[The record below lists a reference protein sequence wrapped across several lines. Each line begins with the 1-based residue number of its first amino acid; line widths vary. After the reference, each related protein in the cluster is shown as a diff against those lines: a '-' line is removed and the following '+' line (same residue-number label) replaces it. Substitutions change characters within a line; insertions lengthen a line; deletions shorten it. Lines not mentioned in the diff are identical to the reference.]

1 MDEGRRAIPSF
12 ERFNFFFH
20 FTVKY
25 STSSLSYV
33 TNFERTLIYNSN
45 QERKNSQGIELW
57 QPYSLIH
64 VLELQQSQRSYNLI
78 TLTITYVRGLIP
90 LPTQPNLQN
99 ALPETKHCTLKMHCR
114 STSAVGAD
122 YDRLNNRRCGK
133 KNDSK
138 SFTKKQ
144 PPHVQKKQFHRI
156 LTQILTANAPS
167 LHFCA
172 PN

>member
-99 ALPETKHCTLKMHCR
+99 TLPETKHARSKCTAAALAQLVPITTALTTDGAEKKTIPNHSLKTNLHMC
-114 STSAVGAD
+114 
-122 YDRLNNRRCGK
+122 K
-133 KNDSK
+133 
-138 SFTKKQ
+138 
-144 PPHVQKKQFHRI
+144 KKQFHRI
-156 LTQILTANAPS
+156 LTANAPS
-167 LHFCA
+167 RHFCA